1 MDAAIGVAALE
12 EEVVEVVGEMR
23 CATRRAFMRRALST
37 LTRARLVV
45 GGCFRIQAVTATL
58 FSISFIWRRFWRSM
72 LWGHAISRC
81 CNGYTT
87 LGLT

>member
-1 MDAAIGVAALE
+1 VDAAIGVAALE

-45 GGCFRIQAVTATL
+45 YGRSCIQAVVAVIL
-58 FSISFIWRRFWRSM
+58 
-72 LWGHAISRC
+72 
-81 CNGYTT
+81 Y
-87 LGLT
+87 